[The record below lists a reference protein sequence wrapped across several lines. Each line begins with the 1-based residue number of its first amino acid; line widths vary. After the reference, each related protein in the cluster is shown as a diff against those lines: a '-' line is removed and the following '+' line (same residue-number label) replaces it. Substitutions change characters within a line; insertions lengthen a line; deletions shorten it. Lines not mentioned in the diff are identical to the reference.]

1 MKKYAIILTVLTL
14 IGIGLTGLLY
24 TQDEKLDQTVFIQTT
39 DSIRNLQNLD
49 KNLLVYLSQSRFN
62 ADFDHEVLFETNYQL
77 SEEFSNLR
85 YEALFEE
92 IEASEEL
99 SAAIKQFDD
108 RYISREEELEIYVD
122 ENQKVIS
129 ALEQLK
135 TDPFNQSQ
143 IARNINSKV
152 FASALNPSVES
163 TQAISDQL
171 QQGNDENEPLSPDYN
186 EAVESYL
193 DSSSVSNES
202 YQTLS
207 KLETGPLLDGIEKAY
222 VNYHNQAIKSS
233 NQFKLAMIA
242 YGALL
247 LVALLF
253 FAAQIRKNFLFLEQ
267 EVADRTTEIKAAYE
281 DLQESQEQLIQSEK
295 MDSLG
300 QMVAG
305 VAHEINT
312 PLGYVSSNIETL
324 KLNITD
330 VSSVISEL
338 ETLMGKVNVPE
349 RDNKAITQQL
359 MRTLKVFKDVEA
371 KELADESNQLLE
383 DGAYGLNEMSTLVGS
398 LKDFARLDRKSTDQI
413 NIHDCIDSSLTI
425 ASNHIRENNVAVVKD
440 YDDLPKIACIPSK
453 LNQLFLNIITN
464 GCQAMSENGGQLTI
478 KTTQDNDNIRI
489 QFTDQGI
496 GMDEATKQKMF
507 DPFFTSKEIGV
518 GTDREKHTA

>member
-14 IGIGLTGLLY
+14 IGIGLSGLLC
-24 TQDEKLDQTVFIQTT
+24 TQDEKLDQAVFIQTT

-171 QQGNDENEPLSPDYN
+171 QHGNDENEPLSPDYN

-207 KLETGPLLDGIEKAY
+207 KLETGPLLDGIEKR
-222 VNYHNQAIKSS
+222 
-233 NQFKLAMIA
+233 M
-242 YGALL
+242 
-247 LVALLF
+247 
-253 FAAQIRKNFLFLEQ
+253 
-267 EVADRTTEIKAAYE
+267 
-281 DLQESQEQLIQSEK
+281 
-295 MDSLG
+295 
-300 QMVAG
+300 
-305 VAHEINT
+305 
-312 PLGYVSSNIETL
+312 
-324 KLNITD
+324 
-330 VSSVISEL
+330 
-338 ETLMGKVNVPE
+338 
-349 RDNKAITQQL
+349 
-359 MRTLKVFKDVEA
+359 
-371 KELADESNQLLE
+371 
-383 DGAYGLNEMSTLVGS
+383 
-398 LKDFARLDRKSTDQI
+398 
-413 NIHDCIDSSLTI
+413 
-425 ASNHIRENNVAVVKD
+425 
-440 YDDLPKIACIPSK
+440 
-453 LNQLFLNIITN
+453 
-464 GCQAMSENGGQLTI
+464 
-478 KTTQDNDNIRI
+478 
-489 QFTDQGI
+489 
-496 GMDEATKQKMF
+496 
-507 DPFFTSKEIGV
+507 
-518 GTDREKHTA
+518 